1 MDRARQVIERISSP
15 GSLSQMTSYD
25 VAHSRHVIGRISNPR
40 FCLNPRFLSQITSY
54 DVASNFAM
62 SSDALRTLVF

>member
-1 MDRARQVIERISSP
+1 
-15 GSLSQMTSYD
+15 MTLRTL
-25 VAHSRHVIGRISNPR
+25 AVIGRISNPR

-62 SSDALRTLVF
+62 SSDALRTLVFLVK